1 MVYSYQ
7 VIKFQTISFVQ
18 GIHWSQSVGDK
29 GILYK
34 SIKDPYSKLIVQSP
48 NGSKKLYHVPK
59 DRTVVVTND
68 IIHFLGESSWIL
80 FLIPKFTKL
89 NLYHQFSAK
98 ILLELNKKVFG
109 NIITQEIIG
118 SEPSITE
125 IKINFKRE
133 YRRSFRTTKNLWKTY
148 QH

>member
-18 GIHWSQSVGDK
+18 GVHWSQSVSDK

-34 SIKDPYSKLIVQSP
+34 SLKDPFSKLLVQLS

-68 IIHFLGESSWIL
+68 TIHFLGES
-80 FLIPKFTKL
+80 
-89 NLYHQFSAK
+89 A
-98 ILLELNKKVFG
+98 
-109 NIITQEIIG
+109 
-118 SEPSITE
+118 
-125 IKINFKRE
+125 
-133 YRRSFRTTKNLWKTY
+133 
-148 QH
+148 